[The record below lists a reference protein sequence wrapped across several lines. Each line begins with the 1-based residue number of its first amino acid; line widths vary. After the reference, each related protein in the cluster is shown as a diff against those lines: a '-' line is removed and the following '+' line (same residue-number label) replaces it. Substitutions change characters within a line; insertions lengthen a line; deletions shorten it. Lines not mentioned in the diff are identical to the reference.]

1 MFSLLHNIL
10 RIWRC
15 RDIPFLLLLTHEC
28 LIIMGGLYSIDYDE
42 AMSMLVLIVWQGSM
56 KG

>member
-15 RDIPFLLLLTHEC
+15 RDIPFLLLLTHER
-28 LIIMGGLYSIDYDE
+28 LIIVGGLYSIDYDE
-42 AMSMLVLIVWQGSM
+42 AMSMLALIVWQGSM